1 MKISPA
7 NVTFNPTGT
16 PVSEDFD
23 DVYFRDGKGLAETD
37 YVFIKHNYLLE
48 KWSTHSE
55 SHFVIAE
62 TGFGT
67 GLNFLRT
74 WQIFQRFLAENPSAT
89 CQHLYFISTEKFPI
103 PLAEL
108 QQAIACY
115 PELAQE
121 ANAFYEQYPQPLF
134 GCHRLHFPNVTCDI
148 WIGDIN
154 ETLPLIYTPKN
165 GLVDVWYLDGF
176 APSKNPEMWQ
186 PELFANITRISKQGA
201 SLATFT
207 AASFVRRNLQA
218 AGFVI
223 KKVPGFGQKREMI
236 TATFCP
242 AAADHAVNSTTNG
255 IQEPTD
261 GDSNNTVLDSEI
273 NTHRYRQTTPY
284 FNRERVASYEK
295 IHIIGGGIA
304 AASLAYEC
312 TQLGLN
318 VVVYCKDATLAQ
330 GASGNSVGGFYP
342 QLNADPG
349 VNSQIQAH
357 SFLYAKRC
365 YEKLAKTQHFGHDWC
380 GVLLVGFNEKVQAR
394 QNNLVAKQQWPSHL
408 IFPVNA
414 AQASAKANI
423 EIPYSGLFIPDGGWI
438 SPPELVQALM
448 SAANATGR
456 CEVRCQTTAKY
467 FSHGT
472 QKTTNMLDTLQL
484 NDEPFT
490 INANEA
496 VVFATGH
503 DTPEL
508 LGTLSPEFRLVRG
521 QVEVLPPTN
530 TSAKLATV
538 ICHKGYFTPVV
549 NGAHACGSTYSKN
562 DTATDY
568 RPEDSQTNLLNHKKA
583 LQQAP
588 WMQEFSSSDKAR
600 AAIRC
605 STPDHNPMCGKLPD
619 LEQQRISLN
628 TLYKAKA
635 AAQYP
640 EGEWH
645 KNCFVLSGLGSRGL
659 TTAPLLAA
667 NLAAELAG
675 QPLPMSTP
683 MLDALMPNRFQVRAL
698 IRQQPKQS

>member
-48 KWSTHSE
+48 KWSNHQE

-74 WQIFQRFLAENPSAT
+74 WQVFTRFLAENPTAT

-115 PELAQE
+115 PELTQE
-121 ANAFYEQYPQPLF
+121 ADAFYKQYPQPLF

-154 ETLPLIYTPKN
+154 DTLPLIYTPKN
-165 GLVDVWYLDGF
+165 GLVDAWYLDGF

-186 PELFANITRISKQGA
+186 PELFANLTRISKHGA

-207 AASFVRRNLQA
+207 AASLVRRNLQD

-236 TATFCP
+236 TATFAP
-242 AAADHAVNSTTNG
+242 A
-255 IQEPTD
+255 
-261 GDSNNTVLDSEI
+261 DSLSEAYSSSPVDI
-273 NTHRYRQTTPY
+273 NTHYFRQTTPY
-284 FNRERVASYEK
+284 FNREQITPYKK
-295 IHIIGGGIA
+295 IHIVGGGIA
-304 AASLAYEC
+304 AATLAYEC
-312 TQLGLN
+312 TQLGLA
-318 VVVYCKDATLAQ
+318 VVLYCKDTALAQ
-330 GASGNSVGGFYP
+330 GASGNAVGGFYP

-357 SFLYAKRC
+357 SFLYAKRR
-365 YEKLAKTQHFGHDWC
+365 YQHLAQTQAFGHAWC
-380 GVLLVGFNEKVQAR
+380 GVLLVGFNDKVQAR
-394 QNNLVAKQQWPSHL
+394 QDNLINKQQWPESL
-408 IFPVNA
+408 LYPVGSA
-414 AQASAKANI
+414 EASIKANVD
-423 EIPYSGLFIPDGGWI
+423 IPYSGLFIPDGGWV
-438 SPPELVQALM
+438 SPPELVDAFI
-448 SAANATGR
+448 SAAKATGL
-456 CEVRCQTTAKY
+456 CDIHYATKAEISAKSAQQMTDDLVQQTTEN
-467 FSHGT
+467 SVEL
-472 QKTTNMLDTLQL
+472 MLNEVPLEL
-484 NDEPFT
+484 NEH
-490 INANEA
+490 EA
-496 VVFATGH
+496 LVVATGH
-503 DTPEL
+503 ETPEL

-521 QVEVLPPTN
+521 QVEILPPN
-530 TSAKLATV
+530 DESSDLSTV

-562 DTATDY
+562 DTATEY
-568 RPEDSQTNLLNHKKA
+568 RSVDSETNLTTHKKA
-583 LQQAP
+583 LAKAP
-588 WMQEFSSSDKAR
+588 WMQAFSSSEKAR

-605 STPDHNPMCGKLPD
+605 STPDHNPMCGKLAD
-619 LEQQRISLN
+619 LAQQRTSLN
-628 TLYKAKA
+628 TLYKAKP
-635 AAQYP
+635 AAQYS

-645 KNCFVLSGLGSRGL
+645 KDWFVLSGLGSRGL

-667 NLAAELAG
+667 TLAAELAG
-675 QPLPMSTP
+675 RPLPLSMP
-683 MLDALMPNRFQVRAL
+683 MLNALMPNRFLVREL
-698 IRQQPKQS
+698 IRQQPKRS

>member
-48 KWSTHSE
+48 KWSSHQE

-74 WQIFQRFLAENPSAT
+74 WQIFKRFLEENPNAT

-108 QQAIACY
+108 QQAIKCY
-115 PELAQE
+115 PELTEE
-121 ANAFYEQYPQPLF
+121 AHAFYEQYPLPLF
-134 GCHRLHFPNVTCDI
+134 GCHRLNFPNVTCDI

-154 ETLPLIYTPKN
+154 DTLPLIYAPKH
-165 GLVDVWYLDGF
+165 GLVDTWYLDGF

-207 AASFVRRNLQA
+207 AASFVRRNLQD
-218 AGFVI
+218 AGFII

-236 TATFCP
+236 TATFAP
-242 AAADHAVNSTTNG
+242 ADSLSTDYSNSN
-255 IQEPTD
+255 
-261 GDSNNTVLDSEI
+261 LDI
-273 NTHRYRQTTPY
+273 NTHHFRQTTPY
-284 FNRERVASYEK
+284 FNREQISSYQK
-295 IHIIGGGIA
+295 IHIVGGGIA
-304 AASLAYEC
+304 AATLAYEC

-318 VVVYCKDATLAQ
+318 VEVYCKDTVLAQ
-330 GASGNSVGGFYP
+330 GASGNAVGGFYP

-365 YEKLAKTQHFGHDWC
+365 YQKLAQTQKFGHAWC

-394 QNNLVAKQQWPSHL
+394 HNNLIAKQQWPESL
-408 IFPVNA
+408 LYPIDAVEA
-414 AQASAKANI
+414 GTKANI
-423 EIPYSGLFIPDGGWI
+423 ETPYPGLFIPDGGWV
-438 SPPELVQALM
+438 SPPELVHAFF
-448 SAANATGR
+448 SAANATGL
-456 CEVRCQTTAKY
+456 CNIHYAINAVICAK
-467 FSHGT
+467 SVEL
-472 QKTTNMLDTLQL
+472 ML
-484 NDEPFT
+484 NDTPL
-490 INANEA
+490 NLNEGEA
-496 VVFATGH
+496 LVFATGH
-503 DTPEL
+503 ETPEL

-521 QVEVLPPTN
+521 QVEILPPHDK
-530 TSAKLATV
+530 SVDLSTV

-562 DTATDY
+562 DITTEY
-568 RPEDSQTNLLNHKKA
+568 RAADSETNLMTHKKA
-583 LQQAP
+583 LAKAA
-588 WMQEFSSSDKAR
+588 WMQDFSNSQKAR

-605 STPDHNPMCGKLPD
+605 STPDHNPMCGKLAD
-619 LEQQRISLN
+619 LARQRTSLN
-628 TLYKAKA
+628 TLYKAKPV
-635 AAQYP
+635 AQYP

-645 KNCFVLSGLGSRGL
+645 KDWFVLSGLGSRGL

-667 NLAAELAG
+667 TLAAELAG
-675 QPLPMSTP
+675 RPLPLSMP
-683 MLDALMPNRFQVRAL
+683 MLNALMPNRFLVREM
-698 IRQQPKQS
+698 IRQQPKRA